1 MLYIY
6 ISHNYLSHRLIVASP
21 AGRRRRGSGRER
33 RLGHCIYINTHTHIC
48 ICVCV
53 CVLYISYPYLSY
65 RRLAVASRGDIAA
78 GQWRRGSGRERR
90 LGHYIYIYIYIY
102 THIHTRIYIYIYIY
116 LSIYLYLSISPP
128 PPYLSRHR
136 LAIASRG
143 DIPAGRRRRGSGR
156 ERRLGHGRCSEK
168 GGGEEVGGLVDSR
181 WAGRLRDRIKGWTLC
196 LTT

>member
-128 PPYLSRHR
+128 PRTC
-136 LAIASRG
+136 
-143 DIPAGRRRRGSGR
+143 PATA
-156 ERRLGHGRCSEK
+156 LPLPPAATYPP
-168 GGGEEVGGLVDSR
+168 GGGGGGLGASGDLGMGAAPKRAVVKKLVASSTADER
-181 WAGRLRDRIKGWTLC
+181 AACGIGLRGEPFV
-196 LTT
+196 